1 MNKRSLVSMFEANR
15 QTLEKQLAGLMLPN
29 DANKIQN
36 LVSDFFDKLLGEN
49 GEFRRGLSL
58 PEDYILQAALSLLNA
73 QQEMGRR
80 LSETDI
86 EVQTNVSFAPS
97 SENLDTNHSAGSL
110 LDGTVDGKRAVT
122 AAAAAAA
129 MSAAFG
135 NLVASAGGATI
146 GKIAL
151 STGWGAVFG
160 TIVGTAYV
168 LFLAKQQS
176 FSTPKKAIPQPKV
189 ETEIRNYEIDVTVFL
204 DIITDV
210 CKSVDSL
217 ITTFRT
223 QIQNVVSKYESQEK
237 PTLEKSY
244 GSLLERIQI
253 LLGAAESPITDQERL
268 AKIDD
273 HLGRLIETL
282 KEFGLEVISYTE
294 ENSDWFEPVES
305 SSVETPRMI
314 YPAIIKKGILVKTGK
329 VFVKL

>member
-1 MNKRSLVSMFEANR
+1 MSKRSLVCLFEANR
-15 QTLEKQLAGLMLPN
+15 QTLEKQLAGLMLPK

-97 SENLDTNHSAGSL
+97 SENLDANHSAGSL
-110 LDGTVDGKRAVT
+110 LDGTVDGKRAVV
-122 AAAAAAA
+122 AAGTGAAIGAILGKLA
-129 MSAAFG
+129 
-135 NLVASAGGATI
+135 VSAGGTTLGI
-146 GKIAL
+146 
-151 STGWGAVFG
+151 GWGAVLG
-160 TIVGTAYV
+160 AVACVAY
-168 LFLAKQQS
+168 LAQKQTS
-176 FSTPKKAIPQPKV
+176 SASTSQAIPEPRV
-189 ETEIRNYEIDVTVFL
+189 EAEIRNYEIDVTVFF
-204 DIITDV
+204 DIITDI

-217 ITTFRT
+217 INTFRT

-253 LLGAAESPITDQERL
+253 LLGAAESQITDQERL
-268 AKIDD
+268 EKIDD

-282 KEFGLEVISYTE
+282 KEYGLEVVSYTE

-314 YPAIIKKGILVKTGK
+314 YPAIIKKGILVKSGK
-329 VFVKL
+329 VFVKP

>member
-1 MNKRSLVSMFEANR
+1 MNNKRSLVSMFEANR
-15 QTLEKQLAGLMLPN
+15 QALEKELAGLMLPN

-36 LVSDFFDKLLGEN
+36 LVSEFFDKLLGEN

-73 QQEMGRR
+73 QQEMGHR

-97 SENLDTNHSAGSL
+97 SENLDANHSTGSL
-110 LDGTVDGKRAVT
+110 LDGTVDRKRAVV
-122 AAAAAAA
+122 AAGTGAAIGAT
-129 MSAAFG
+129 FG
-135 NLVASAGGATI
+135 KLAVSAGGTALGI
-146 GKIAL
+146 GL
-151 STGWGAVFG
+151 GAVIG
-160 TIVGTAYV
+160 AVAGVVY
-168 LFLAKQQS
+168 LAQKQTS
-176 FSTPKKAIPQPKV
+176 SASTYQAISQPRV

-204 DIITDV
+204 DIITNI
-210 CKSVDSL
+210 CKSLDSL

-282 KEFGLEVISYTE
+282 KEFGLEVVSYTE

-314 YPAIIKKGILVKTGK
+314 YPAIIKKGILVKSGK